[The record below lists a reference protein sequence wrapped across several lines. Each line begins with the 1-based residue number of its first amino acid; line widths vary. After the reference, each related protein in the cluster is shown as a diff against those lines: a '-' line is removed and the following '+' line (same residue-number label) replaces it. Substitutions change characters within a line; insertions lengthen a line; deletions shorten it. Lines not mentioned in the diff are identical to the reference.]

1 MRGEGQGEGALVVEH
16 GFRTVLASSGYPLF
30 GLIVAIN
37 VTNMVVILAKIHIT
51 ESRLCHTDDIVID
64 YRHAKGSLQDTG

>member
-1 MRGEGQGEGALVVEH
+1 MGSV
-16 GFRTVLASSGYPLF
+16 

-37 VTNMVVILAKIHIT
+37 VTNRVVILAKIHIP
-51 ESRLCHTDDIVID
+51 ESRRCHTDDIVID